1 MHERIGM
8 DQVKYFHCFKEEVK
22 KGLLEIVKY
31 RVHCSCSKINFHY
44 QNLLQNL
51 IQRQFIFII
60 NI

>member
-8 DQVKYFHCFKEEVK
+8 DQVKYFRCFKEEVNT
-22 KGLLEIVKY
+22 LLEIVKY

-44 QNLLQNL
+44 HNLLQNL